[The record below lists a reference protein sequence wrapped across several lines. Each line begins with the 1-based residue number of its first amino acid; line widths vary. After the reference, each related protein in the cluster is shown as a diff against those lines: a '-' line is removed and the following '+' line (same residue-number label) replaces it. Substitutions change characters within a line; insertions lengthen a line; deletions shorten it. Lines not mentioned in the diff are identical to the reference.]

1 MPKKKTFETALSE
14 LQSII
19 EELES
24 GSTSLDKMIT
34 LFEDGMR
41 LMSFCKDQLNIVE
54 DRVTTLIKANDEF
67 TEKTGIDQ

>member
-1 MPKKKTFETALSE
+1 MMPNKKTFETSLSN

-34 LFEDGMR
+34 LFEEGMK
-41 LMSFCKDQLNIVE
+41 LM
-54 DRVTTLIKANDEF
+54 T
-67 TEKTGIDQ
+67 